1 MFVVPAL
8 GYAYNALEPFVS
20 AETMFRHH
28 AILHEGYV
36 SRLNAFVEEHPDMA
50 RQLGSS
56 LVNMVQESK
65 NLEPEFRD
73 VVRNNAGGHINHT
86 IWWKTLCA
94 PSDTCR
100 YPAKLEAAIGKEEV
114 LKQRIHAEAKKRFGS
129 GWVWVVRGR
138 DRWNVTSTPN
148 QDSPY
153 MREQY
158 PLFGIDLWEH
168 SYYDEYGPCRE
179 NYIDAVWNCLNWRS
193 IESRFNKAARKR

>member
-8 GYAYNALEPFVS
+8 GYAYNALQPFVS

-56 LVNMVQESK
+56 LVNM
-65 NLEPEFRD
+65 
-73 VVRNNAGGHINHT
+73 
-86 IWWKTLCA
+86 CA

-100 YPAKLEAAIGKEEV
+100 YPAKLESAIGKEEV

-138 DRWNVTSTPN
+138 DRWYVTSTPN

-168 SYYDEYGPCRE
+168 SYYDDYGPSRE

-193 IESRFNKAARKR
+193 IESRFSKVARVR